1 METVLAFA
9 WMAQQNCDIA
19 VVECGMG
26 GREDATN
33 IISTTAVSVL
43 TSIGMDHM
51 KFLGDTIQDIARAKG
66 GIIKPQIPAVLQ
78 GQAPEVEREIRTICQ
93 QQNSSLTVVQGV
105 SVTRADE
112 KSVTF
117 DYGEMQDVTVRLPG
131 AVQAK
136 NAATAIAAVQSLAQ
150 FPVTQQQIREGL
162 LHTSWKGR
170 MEQIC
175 DTPVLVID
183 GAHNPN
189 AAKQLREEALRR
201 WKAGGIVEIVGVLA
215 DKDFTEVGRLLAPLA
230 KKIFTVTPNNP
241 RALSAQDLAQC
252 FRQFCDDV
260 TPADSPAQAWQRAKQ
275 EQLPVLA
282 FGSLSWLRELR
293 DAVEEQT

>member
-1 METVLAFA
+1 M
-9 WMAQQNCDIA
+9 
-19 VVECGMG
+19 
-26 GREDATN
+26 R
-33 IISTTAVSVL
+33 
-43 TSIGMDHM
+43 
-51 KFLGDTIQDIARAKG
+51 
-66 GIIKPQIPAVLQ
+66 
-78 GQAPEVEREIRTICQ
+78 
-93 QQNSSLTVVQGV
+93 
-105 SVTRADE
+105 
-112 KSVTF
+112 
-117 DYGEMQDVTVRLPG
+117 DVTVRLPG

-150 FPVTQQQIREGL
+150 FLVTQQQIREGL
-162 LHTSWKGR
+162 QRTSWKGR

-201 WKAGGIVEIVGVLA
+201 WKAGSIIEIVGVLA

-230 KKIFTVTPNNP
+230 KKIFTVTPDNP

>member
-1 METVLAFA
+1 
-9 WMAQQNCDIA
+9 
-19 VVECGMG
+19 
-26 GREDATN
+26 
-33 IISTTAVSVL
+33 
-43 TSIGMDHM
+43 
-51 KFLGDTIQDIARAKG
+51 
-66 GIIKPQIPAVLQ
+66 
-78 GQAPEVEREIRTICQ
+78 
-93 QQNSSLTVVQGV
+93 
-105 SVTRADE
+105 
-112 KSVTF
+112 
-117 DYGEMQDVTVRLPG
+117 
-131 AVQAK
+131 
-136 NAATAIAAVQSLAQ
+136 
-150 FPVTQQQIREGL
+150 
-162 LHTSWKGR
+162 

-260 TPADSPAQAWQRAKQ
+260 TPADSPAQGMATRQAGAAAGAGVRFA
-275 EQLPVLA
+275 LVA
-282 FGSLSWLRELR
+282 
-293 DAVEEQT
+293 A